1 MKTIEERIDQMGAL
15 TRLIRWTPKG
25 LIPGKPGEVSH
36 EDGKAPTGQIKG
48 G

>member
-25 LIPGKPGEVSH
+25 LIPGKPGEAPH
-36 EDGKAPTGQIKG
+36 GDGKAQMGNNEG
-48 G
+48 V